1 MLINLALKL
10 YKKMPRIAFM
20 KNDKIQGIIFI
31 IFAGFF
37 FSLMTLCVRLAG
49 ELPTMEKVF
58 FRNLIAAVAAV
69 IMVARSEEGF
79 KIKKSSWLFIAL
91 RSCIGFLGVIFNFYA
106 IGKLG
111 LADSNILNKLS
122 PFFAIIFSIFILKEK
137 ANFVE
142 WLSVAVAFI
151 GAAFVIKP
159 SGEITSFY
167 GLVGLIGGMCA
178 GFAYVCVRK
187 LGGQGERSI
196 IIVMCFSIFSTL
208 ASLPFMIA
216 TFVPMT
222 SFQLLSLLGAGA
234 AATGGQLC
242 ITKAYTKAP
251 AKEISVFD
259 YSQILFA
266 ALLGLFVFNEIPDKY
281 SLIGYTMIIG
291 IGIFKWWY
299 TVKRKTA

>member
-1 MLINLALKL
+1 MGLELEKAENSGEN
-10 YKKMPRIAFM
+10 RM
-20 KNDKIQGIIFI
+20 KSNKVQGIIFI

-37 FSLMTLCVRLAG
+37 FSLMTLFVRLAG
-49 ELPTMEKVF
+49 DLPTMEKVF
-58 FRNLIAAVAAV
+58 FRNLIAGIAAT
-69 IMVARSEEGF
+69 IIVARSEEGF
-79 KIKKSSWLFIAL
+79 KIKKNSWLYIFL
-91 RSCIGFLGVIFNFYA
+91 RSFIGFLGVICNFYA

-122 PFFAIIFSIFILKEK
+122 PFFAIIFSVFMLKEK

-142 WLSVAVAFI
+142 WLSVIVAFI

-159 SGEITSFY
+159 SLEITSLY
-167 GLVGLIGGMCA
+167 GLIGLIGGMCA
-178 GFAYVCVRK
+178 GFAYSCVRN
-187 LGGQGERSI
+187 LGNQGERSI
-196 IIVMCFSIFSTL
+196 VIVMCFSLFSTL
-208 ASLPFMIA
+208 SSLPFMIA

-222 SFQLLSLLGAGA
+222 LGQLLSLLGAGC

-242 ITKAYTKAP
+242 ITKAYTKAA

-266 ALLGLFVFNEIPDKY
+266 ALLGLAVFGEVPDKY
-281 SLIGYTMIIG
+281 SLIGYTIIIG

-299 TVKRKTA
+299 TVKRKS